1 MQSLVQMEEMLD
13 KGLEEAQERRR
24 RCEIE
29 EQNALKA
36 YRKAQ
41 RALLEANARC
51 DVLYRKR
58 ELYSADF
65 RAYVIDNPSLLC
77 SSRQNEQA
85 GLGLDHTNN
94 LSENVNLIPTSSHQM
109 QPEHN
114 DCNLAVIDSNI
125 QCVSSAQIPTSYQHL
140 SGQNIGSEPCGKP
153 DTSAS
158 EPVPLLGNN
167 GADGV
172 FSPSNE
178 SNSSANEDE
187 DTFSFENESVQPNS
201 ECHIVDKQ
209 KPADKESNS
218 IMSIA
223 LNEESLLLEKA
234 LRSTLFAKLGTKHV
248 SKSSGICNGTGPAVE
263 REAES
268 DARSEETQK
277 VNGSSPFS
285 EVEKNQ
291 QSDIEGN
298 LVLSC
303 YSLLKA
309 QKGPFCNY

>member
-1 MQSLVQMEEMLD
+1 MQSLLQMEEMLD
-13 KGLEEAQERRR
+13 KGLEEAQEHRR

-85 GLGLDHTNN
+85 GLGLDHTNS
-94 LSENVNLIPTSSHQM
+94 LSDNVNLIPTSSHQM
-109 QPEHN
+109 QLEHN

-153 DTSAS
+153 DASAS
-158 EPVPLLGNN
+158 EPVPLQGNN

-172 FSPSNE
+172 CSPSNE
-178 SNSSANEDE
+178 SDSSANEDE

-209 KPADKESNS
+209 KEADKESNS
-218 IMSIA
+218 IMSIT

-248 SKSSGICNGTGPAVE
+248 SKSSGICNVTGPAVE

-268 DARSEETQK
+268 DSRSEETQK

-291 QSDIEGN
+291 QSDFEGN